1 MDEYRVRGKSREKS
15 RKILLPLSLGP
26 SSVTLLHIL
35 NRLLCIQEEKT
46 SRKGFQLSILLV
58 RQFSADDEMIEH
70 LNFVK
75 QRYPQHTYHYSSLE
89 DIYQYPAISSAG
101 DEVLNGGGTKSHSE
115 RLQTFL
121 SSLPSATSKADMINV
136 LRTRLIVEFAKSN
149 DCECV
154 AWGDSTTRL
163 AEKTLAEAAKGRGF
177 SLPWQTADGPS
188 PHGIMFIFPLR
199 DLLRKEIIAY
209 SQSVSPPLTPLILEP
224 QISTQ
229 ISTSSRATT
238 IDDLMAQYFSSVENS
253 YPSIVANVVRTSSKL
268 QAPQSTTSTLC
279 QICGL
284 PIDPEA
290 QGLHG
295 WGGDQA
301 TASTCVLEDTRLS
314 SSTSQSPTYCYGCA
328 RSIHSET
335 KRAI

>member
-1 MDEYRVRGKSREKS
+1 M
-15 RKILLPLSLGP
+15 
-26 SSVTLLHIL
+26 
-35 NRLLCIQEEKT
+35 QEEKT
-46 SRKGFQLSILLV
+46 SRKGFELSILLV
-58 RQFSADDEMIEH
+58 REFSAGDETIEH

-75 QRYPQHTYHYSSLE
+75 QRYPQHTYHSSPLE
-89 DIYQYPAISSAG
+89 DIYQYPSISSAG
-101 DEVLNGGGTKSHSE
+101 YEVLNGDETKSHSE

-149 DCECV
+149 DCECIV
-154 AWGDSTTRL
+154 WGDSTTRL

-188 PHGIMFIFPLR
+188 PHGIMFVFPLR
-199 DLLRKEIIAY
+199 ELLRKEIIAY
-209 SQSVSPPLTPLILEP
+209 SQSVSPPLTPLILEAP
-224 QISTQ
+224 AGTQ
-229 ISTSSRATT
+229 VSASSRTTT
-238 IDDLMAQYFSSVENS
+238 IDDLMAQYFSSVEIS

-268 QAPQSTTSTLC
+268 QAPQSTTSTPC

-290 QGLHG
+290 QGLDG

-301 TASTCVLEDTRLS
+301 AASTRVPEDAAAS
-314 SSTSQSPTYCYGCA
+314 SQSPTYCYGCA
-328 RSIHSET
+328 RSMHSET
-335 KRAI
+335 KRAV